1 MERRKDGGREGD
13 RGGGGERE
21 RERDRGIKL
30 NQERFEAMSK
40 IEGT

>member
-21 RERDRGIKL
+21 RERETEVSSLIRKDLKPCP
-30 NQERFEAMSK
+30 K
-40 IEGT
+40 